1 MDDLPEEKL
10 LGAAEATYGD
20 KYRDHMLEQYKLYL
34 GMADK
39 ISDRRQSANTFFLTV
54 NSALVALFTVPGLGT
69 TTWHMTVG
77 LAGAVISY
85 TWYRLIRSYSDINSG
100 KFKVVHRVE
109 AHLPVRL
116 FDAEWI
122 ILGEGKDPKKYLPFS
137 RIEMRL
143 PWIFMA
149 IYLVMLISKSWWIV
163 GCIMK
168 CVKGS

>member
-10 LGAAEATYGD
+10 LGAAEATYGE
-20 KYRDHMLEQYKLYL
+20 KYRDHLLEQYKLYL

-69 TTWHMTVG
+69 TTWHVTVS

-100 KFKVVHRVE
+100 KFKVVHRIE
-109 AHLPVRL
+109 TYLPIRL
-116 FDAEWI
+116 FDAEWV
-122 ILGEGKDPKKYLPFS
+122 ILGEGKNPKKYLPFS

-143 PWIFMA
+143 PWVFMV
-149 IYLVMLISKSWWIV
+149 IYLFMLISRCWWIV
-163 GCIMK
+163 GWIFK
-168 CVKGS
+168 YIKGS